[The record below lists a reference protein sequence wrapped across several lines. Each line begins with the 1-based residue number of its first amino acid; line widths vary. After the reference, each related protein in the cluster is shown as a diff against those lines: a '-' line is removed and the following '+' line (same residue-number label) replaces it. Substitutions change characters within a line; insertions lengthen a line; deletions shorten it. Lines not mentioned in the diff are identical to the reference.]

1 MNTLCDMLQPCQN
14 DGTCNNTNIT
24 TNGYICFC
32 QSGFQGTQCQDDYRP
47 CQPNTCW
54 NNGKKSHNLH
64 PSPDNSSSIGYCNET
79 SNMTFVCSCT
89 LDWDGIHCEKKVD
102 YCQHIHCLNFGVC
115 RSLLQ
120 NYTCEC
126 LSESYSGRHCEITAQ
141 KITIRQVISKS
152 FAYISIIA
160 IGTVAMFVIIMDLLK
175 YCLGIDP
182 VKRKL
187 KHIPVRK
194 RPKQVVIVR
203 FIYIDAPT
211 SSIPVD

>member
-141 KITIRQVISKS
+141 KITIRQVI
-152 FAYISIIA
+152 
-160 IGTVAMFVIIMDLLK
+160 
-175 YCLGIDP
+175 CLYLHYRNRYRCHVCDYYGLIEI
-182 VKRKL
+182 L
-187 KHIPVRK
+187 
-194 RPKQVVIVR
+194 
-203 FIYIDAPT
+203 FGY
-211 SSIPVD
+211 